1 MPLFQISRETTRLWR
16 IPLDRRE
23 LELALGGF
31 GRTLTER
38 GWVLPERIAL
48 RLADDAHVAGANARC
63 MACSGPTNILTFP
76 GDASLPGELLL
87 SLDTWERE
95 CRFYHQPPLRH
106 LLRLL
111 AHGMA
116 HMAGLDHSP
125 EMTSLEQ
132 ACLRAWN
139 TNHENTRSAPAQR
152 GKSGT
157 MHSPKPGFRPLPPG
171 APLLR

>member
-1 MPLFQISRETTRLWR
+1 MPLFQITRETTRLWR
-16 IPLDRRE
+16 LPLNRRE
-23 LELALGGF
+23 LEVALGSF

-38 GWVLPERIAL
+38 GCVLPERIAL
-48 RLADDAHVAGANARC
+48 RLADDALSAGANARC

-95 CRFYHQPPLRH
+95 CRFYRQPPLRH

-111 AHGMA
+111 THGMA

-132 ACLRAWN
+132 ACLRAWA
-139 TNHENTRSAPAQR
+139 SGR
-152 GKSGT
+152 G
-157 MHSPKPGFRPLPPG
+157 
-171 APLLR
+171 